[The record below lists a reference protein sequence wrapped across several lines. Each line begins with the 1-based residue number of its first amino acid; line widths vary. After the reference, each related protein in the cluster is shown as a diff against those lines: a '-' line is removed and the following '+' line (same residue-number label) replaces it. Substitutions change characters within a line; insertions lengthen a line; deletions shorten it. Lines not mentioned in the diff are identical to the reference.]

1 MSKKKWIIA
10 GTGLVLLAGLG
21 GGAYVVLP
29 GMLGGG
35 GGPEIPVEQA
45 ALESS
50 VPFPVELGSI
60 SSVMVLDATVRAAPG
75 EDVSARNGGTVTR
88 VWVGD
93 GTPVE
98 NGAPIVTLSVP
109 GAGGG
114 SEGEEGAEAPATR
127 EVTLYAPRA
136 GDVSG
141 LGDLRNGDVLE
152 PGATVA
158 TVAPDEFRAV
168 ASIPSNDL
176 YRFGGEPR
184 DIELSIDQ
192 GPAPTPCEFVSL
204 GPADQSSSGG
214 SGGGAEGEEGGE
226 GGGGG
231 GGGTEL
237 VCRVPADVEAYE
249 GVQGKLSVAV
259 DDVSNVLAVPVT
271 AVRGTADEGE
281 VMVVTEDGS
290 QETRQVTLG
299 VSDGSMVE
307 VVEGLSVGEQV
318 LDPVPLDPRFDVPG
332 GSDDEESS
340 DEEFFME
347 VE

>member
-10 GTGLVLLAGLG
+10 GAGLVLLAGLG
-21 GGAYVVLP
+21 GGAFAVLP
-29 GMLGGG
+29 LVLSGG
-35 GGPEIPVEQA
+35 GGPEVPVEQA

-50 VPFPVELGSI
+50 VPLTVELGSI

-75 EDVSARNGGTVTR
+75 EDVAARNGGTVTR

-93 GTPVE
+93 GAPVE

-109 GAGGG
+109 GTDGG
-114 SEGEEGAEAPATR
+114 SEGEDGAEASATR
-127 EVTLYAPRA
+127 EVTLHAPRA

-141 LGDLRNGDVLE
+141 LGDLRDGDVLE
-152 PGATVA
+152 PGTVVA
-158 TVAPDEFRAV
+158 AVAPDEFRAV

-176 YRFGGEPR
+176 YRFGDEPR

-204 GPADQSSSGG
+204 GPADQ
-214 SGGGAEGEEGGE
+214 GAPEGGE
-226 GGGGG
+226 GAEDGEAGGE
-231 GGGTEL
+231 GGTEL

-249 GVQGKLSVAV
+249 GVQGDLSVAV
-259 DDVSNVLAVPVT
+259 DDVSNVVAVPVT
-271 AVRGTADEGE
+271 AVRGSADEGE
-281 VMVVTEDGS
+281 VVVVAEDGS
-290 QETRQVTLG
+290 QETRAVSLG
-299 VSDGSMVE
+299 LSDGSMVE
-307 VVEGLSVGEQV
+307 VAEGLSVGEQI

-332 GSDDEESS
+332 TDEEEFSE
-340 DEEFFME
+340 EEFFME

>member
-10 GTGLVLLAGLG
+10 GTGLVLLAGIG

-29 GMLGGG
+29 RVLGGG
-35 GGPEIPVEQA
+35 GGPEIPMEQA

-50 VPFPVELGSI
+50 VPFTVELGSI

-75 EDVSARNGGTVTR
+75 EDVAARNGGTVTR

-114 SEGEEGAEAPATR
+114 SEGGDGAEAPAAR
-127 EVTLYAPRA
+127 EVTLHAPRA

-141 LGDLRNGDVLE
+141 LGDLRNGDILE
-152 PGATVA
+152 PGAVVA

-176 YRFGGEPR
+176 YRFGDEPR

-192 GPAPTPCEFVSL
+192 GPAPAPCEFVSL
-204 GPADQSSSGG
+204 GPADQSPS
-214 SGGGAEGEEGGE
+214 GGAEGGEGAEDGA

-249 GVQGKLSVAV
+249 GVQGELSVAV

-271 AVRGTADEGE
+271 ALRGSADEGE
-281 VMVVTEDGS
+281 VVVVAEDGS
-290 QETRQVTLG
+290 QETRPVTLG

-307 VVEGLSVGEQV
+307 VVEGLSVGEQI

-332 GSDDEESS
+332 GPDEEEFSE
-340 DEEFFME
+340 DEFFLE
-347 VE
+347 AE